1 MALGAKE
8 RDVSLMVVRQGM
20 LVSSVGVGLGL
31 VAAFG
36 LTRLMGRLL
45 FGVSAT
51 DPLTFGALG
60 LFLLGVAMVASLI
73 PARRAAAVHPVE
85 ALR

>member
-1 MALGAKE
+1 MGWL
-8 RDVSLMVVRQGM
+8 RRS
-20 LVSSVGVGLGL
+20 
-31 VAAFG
+31 G

-85 ALR
+85 ALRYE

>member
-1 MALGAKE
+1 
-8 RDVSLMVVRQGM
+8 
-20 LVSSVGVGLGL
+20 
-31 VAAFG
+31 
-36 LTRLMGRLL
+36 MGRLL

-85 ALR
+85 ALRYE